1 MLYIYTPADGKNTE
15 GIGAMAQ
22 YQIHTYNLSQAI
34 VGARYLGR
42 DFTNLQHYQGYG
54 TQEEYCKECTEF
66 FNFPNRVE
74 IPDAEVVK
82 FDNFT
87 PEFEE
92 FVEKYQNSRE
102 VKVIEINNFAL
113 MPWAD
118 TNIKWWGKEG
128 SMRALTPYLRLD
140 ETKNYF
146 NDMKLNVAMHIRNFM
161 PSRDNDPSP
170 TREYFEPGNDK
181 EKYFI
186 NLMNKIEETF
196 DFEKEFHIYSQGQEE
211 WFDNFLIQGWDVHL
225 HINEHPLTS
234 LYHMI
239 KSDIRVMSNSSM
251 SYLSSLYGQGLSI
264 ARDNFPHATLNTVYS
279 DLEGNFDTS
288 LVSVQ
293 AK

>member
-1 MLYIYTPADGKNTE
+1 MLYIYTPADGKQTE

-22 YQIHTYNLSQAI
+22 YQIQTYNLCQAI
-34 VGARYLGR
+34 VGARFLGR
-42 DFTNLQHYQGYG
+42 DFTNLQHYQGYS
-54 TQEEYCKECTEF
+54 TQEEFCQECTDF

-128 SMRALTPYLRLD
+128 SMRALRPYLRLD

-196 DFEKEFHIYSQGQEE
+196 DFEKEFHIYSQGEDE
-211 WFDNFLIQGWDVHL
+211 WFDAFLNQGWEVHL
-225 HINEHPLTS
+225 HINEHPLVS
-234 LYHMI
+234 LQHMI
-239 KSDIRVMSNSSM
+239 MADIRVMSNSSM
-251 SYLSSLYGQGLSI
+251 SYLAALYGQGLSI
-264 ARDNFPHATLNTVYS
+264 ARENFPHATHNTAYT
-279 DLEGNFDTS
+279 DAEGNFDTS
-288 LVSVQ
+288 LISVE